1 MRMIFFFLATLLLF
15 PISKDVLIAQSSKNR
30 AILDTGTVE
39 AQLEY
44 VIDDANVYNEYKV
57 IKIPYIQKLKKN
69 IRDSLHA
76 VHKENAQY
84 KAAVSEKNKTIDT
97 LQAQLQKTK
106 TELTE
111 AIRTKNSLSILG
123 IQLDK
128 TYYNS
133 MMWIIILALGGLL
146 GFGVVLY
153 KRNNSITVKTKN
165 ELNELKSIHDEYRN
179 KARMDKEQMVVKHY
193 DEVKKLK
200 EQLMKQKSGPSK
212 Y

>member
-1 MRMIFFFLATLLLF
+1 MIFFFLATLLLF

>member
-15 PISKDVLIAQSSKNR
+15 PISKDVLIAQSSKNS

-76 VHKENAQY
+76 VHKENAQN

-128 TYYNS
+128 IYYNS
-133 MMWIIILALGGLL
+133 LMWIIILALGGLL

>member
-133 MMWIIILALGGLL
+133 LMWIIILALGGLL

>member
-1 MRMIFFFLATLLLF
+1 MRMLFFFLATLLFF
-15 PISKDVLIAQSSKNR
+15 PISMDVLFAQSSKNR

-44 VIDDANVYNEYKV
+44 VIDEANVYNEYKV

-76 VHKENAQY
+76 IHQENAQN
-84 KAAVSEKNKTIDT
+84 KVAVTEKNKTIDT

-106 TELTE
+106 SELTE
-111 AIRTKNSLSILG
+111 AIRTKNSLSVLG

-133 MMWIIILALGGLL
+133 LMWFIILALAGLL
-146 GFGVVLY
+146 GFGMVLY
-153 KRNNSITVKTKN
+153 KRNNAITVKTKN

-179 KARMDKEQMVVKHY
+179 KTRIDKEQMVVKHH

>member
-128 TYYNS
+128 IYYNS
-133 MMWIIILALGGLL
+133 LMWIIILALGGLL